1 MEYYNLNWNPGTHDL
16 QSTGLTRY
24 LCAWKL
30 IEQVPGGSIL
40 SRTECPFTYKMQS
53 SDVSVQAKLS
63 TIQKHVATLLLKDIY
78 KLVVFYAL
86 NPETSSYSLRYC
98 KLTGRI
104 LKSYKDFKM
113 ATSQG
118 SDYILDKVKTTREHE
133 RYNMHFFAV
142 MLQWNI
148 AHLK

>member
-1 MEYYNLNWNPGTHDL
+1 MEYYYLNWNLETHDL

-40 SRTECPFTYKMQS
+40 YRTEDPFTCKMQS
-53 SDVSVQAKLS
+53 SDVPVQAKLS
-63 TIQKHVATLLLKDIY
+63 TIHKHGVMLLLKDIY
-78 KLVVFYAL
+78 KIGR
-86 NPETSSYSLRYC
+86 SLRFKTRNS
-98 KLTGRI
+98 KLFTEI
-104 LKSYKDFKM
+104 LQANGKDFKTYKDFKM
-113 ATSQG
+113 AASQG
-118 SDYILDKVKTTREHE
+118 NDYILDKAKTTRGHE
-133 RYNMHFFAV
+133 RHNLRFFAV